1 MSMPIYFHETID
13 IVVGPGNLYQY
24 HDEIERIVTDHVN
37 APDAPPGVRCVA
49 NWVTVWATGRWPE
62 TVGLW
67 EYPDWTHY
75 AQGFTDDPLYERIDG
90 LTNQRGVSYY
100 DWRSG
105 GFDRTLVPASF
116 TPTYADVVA
125 KGIRAPVVLQEIVKV
140 RPGKASEYLDRLS
153 DVADATKAG
162 GGVSL
167 FGAYRTTLRNNA
179 EVINLWAFESME
191 AYIRSEES
199 LSSFPQLEKWRL
211 ESETLE
217 TENLGKLMRPQP
229 WSPLH

>member
-1 MSMPIYFHETID
+1 
-13 IVVGPGNLYQY
+13 
-24 HDEIERIVTDHVN
+24 
-37 APDAPPGVRCVA
+37 
-49 NWVTVWATGRWPE
+49 
-62 TVGLW
+62 
-67 EYPDWTHY
+67 
-75 AQGFTDDPLYERIDG
+75 
-90 LTNQRGVSYY
+90 
-100 DWRSG
+100 
-105 GFDRTLVPASF
+105 
-116 TPTYADVVA
+116 VA

-140 RPGKASEYLDRLS
+140 GPGKASEYLDRLS
-153 DVADATKAG
+153 DVADATKTG

-179 EVINLWAFESME
+179 EIINLWAFESME